1 MFRRLSLVVL
11 LALLMSLVL
20 VACGGAASNGSMN
33 NAADGA
39 TDTGQGE
46 MDHGDTDHAEERVPN
61 NGAVIRIVSPADG
74 AVFKT
79 TDEVLVQVEIE
90 NFDLGADGNHW
101 HVVLDDNSEIMVM
114 GGNTDQALRNLAPG
128 QHTIE
133 AILSTGD
140 HGDLEDTSKVTIT
153 VEE

>member
-1 MFRRLSLVVL
+1 MLRRLVL
-11 LALLMSLVL
+11 SALMILLLSMALA
-20 VACGGAASNGSMN
+20 ACGGQTTSNEGAES
-33 NAADGA
+33 APSGA
-39 TDTGQGE
+39 TQEDA
-46 MDHGDTDHAEERVPN
+46 DHSDMEDDHAEERSPN

-79 TDEVLVQVEIE
+79 TDEILVQVEIE
-90 NFDLGADGNHW
+90 NFDLGAEGNHW
-101 HVVLDDNSEIMVM
+101 HILLDDHSELMVM
-114 GGNTDQALRNLAPG
+114 GGNLDQSLRNLSPG

-140 HGDLEDTSKVTIT
+140 HGDLEDTSKITIT